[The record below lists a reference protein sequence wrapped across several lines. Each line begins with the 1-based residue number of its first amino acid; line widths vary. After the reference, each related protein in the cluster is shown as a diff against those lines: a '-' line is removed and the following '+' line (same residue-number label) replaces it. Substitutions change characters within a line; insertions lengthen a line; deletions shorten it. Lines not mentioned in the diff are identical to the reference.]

1 MTEEES
7 MSRRIHEIVAD
18 RVNRELVGRESE
30 LADLLRFLQEDRA
43 VILHLH
49 GIGGIGKT
57 SVVTALAARARATGI
72 VVAFIDC
79 RGIEPTEQAFL
90 SEMEAIVGGT
100 IRTVENLGERLAEAG
115 SPVLIILDTYEVFRT
130 MDTWLRQN
138 FIPQLPDNVRV
149 VFSGRE
155 PPVLSW
161 FSSPGWQGLVR
172 NIALGPISQESE
184 LRVLQRSGINDHE
197 ARTISRVSRGHPLAL
212 QLATSVAQERH
223 STDLEGAA
231 ISRVVTELT
240 RLYLYEIDNPVT
252 RLVLQAGSVVRSI
265 TLSILSAMLPDI
277 APQDGIEQLRTL
289 PFVEQGRDGL
299 HIHDVVQQSIATMLR
314 SEDPERYR
322 HYRRAA
328 WLQLQREVRTAGKT
342 DLWRY
347 TADMLYILENP
358 IVREAFFPSGAHE
371 FFVEPARPD
380 DYTVIRQI
388 SARYETPEATRLL
401 DVHYQR
407 EPRTI
412 WAIHDSNRQV
422 AGYFAAVVPDSVSRA
437 WMRSDPILRAW
448 LDHLANHP
456 VPRSQQALFVHRLLS
471 DEYEEAPSPVQ
482 AGAWL
487 EVKRLYMEL
496 KPQLRRVYFAQRD
509 LDTPWPA
516 LEELGFY
523 RAHDADV
530 EIEGVPYLTAIL
542 DFGPLSVD
550 GWLAGLV
557 ASELAVEE
565 DNLLNIDA
573 HEVLLHGE
581 KIKLTPL
588 EFGVMHCLYQHEGS
602 AVSRD
607 TLLEEVWGHEYAGGS
622 NVVDVVIRSLRSKLG
637 HEASMIETIRGIG
650 YRLRRGGG

>member
-1 MTEEES
+1 MA
-7 MSRRIHEIVAD
+7 MARRIHEIVAD
-18 RVNRELVGRESE
+18 RVSLELVGREAE
-30 LADLLRFLQEDRA
+30 LGDLFDFLQDDRA
-43 VILHLH
+43 VVLHLH

-57 SVVTALAARARATGI
+57 SVVTALAARARAAGI
-72 VVAFIDC
+72 VVALIDC
-79 RGIEPTEQAFL
+79 RGIEPTEHAFL
-90 SEMEAIVGGT
+90 SELEAILGGN
-100 IRTVENLGERLAEAG
+100 IRTVEDLGGRLADSG

-138 FIPQLPDNVRV
+138 FVPQLPDNVRV

-155 PPVLSW
+155 PPVSSW
-161 FSSPGWQGLVR
+161 FSAPGWQGLVR
-172 NIALGPISQESE
+172 NMVLGPISNESALQV
-184 LRVLQRSGINDHE
+184 LRRSGLPERD
-197 ARTISRVSRGHPLAL
+197 ARSIARVSRGHPLAL
-212 QLATSVAQERH
+212 QLAASVARDRH
-223 STDLEGAA
+223 ASDLEGAA

-240 RLYLYEIDNPVT
+240 RLYLHEIESPVT
-252 RLVLQAGSVVRSI
+252 RVVLQAGSVVRSI

-277 APQDGIEQLRTL
+277 APQDGLERLRAL

-322 HYRRAA
+322 EYRRSA
-328 WLQLQREVRTAGKT
+328 WRQLQREVRTAGKT

-358 IVREAFFPSGAHE
+358 IVREAFFPSGAYE
-371 FFVEPARPD
+371 YSVEPARPD
-380 DYTVIRQI
+380 DYPAIRQI
-388 SARYETPEATRLL
+388 SARYEPPTATRLL
-401 DVHYQR
+401 DAHYRR
-407 EPRTI
+407 EPQTL
-412 WAIHDSNRQV
+412 WAIRDSDDEV
-422 AGYFAAVVPDSVSRA
+422 VGFFAAVVPDSVSRA

-471 DEYEEAPSPVQ
+471 NDYEEAPSPVQ

-516 LEELGFY
+516 LEKLGFY

-530 EIEGVPYLTAIL
+530 EIDGVSYFTAVL

-550 GWLAGLV
+550 GWLAGIV
-557 ASELAVEE
+557 ATELSVEE
-565 DNLLNIDA
+565 DDLLDIEA
-573 HEVLLHGE
+573 HEIHLDG
-581 KIKLTPL
+581 KNIGMTPL
-588 EFGVMHCLYQHEGS
+588 EFGVMHYLYQHEGS
-602 AVSRD
+602 AVSRFA
-607 TLLEEVWGHEYAGGS
+607 LLEDVWGVDYAGGS
-622 NVVDVVIRSLRSKLG
+622 NVVDVVIRSLRSKLE
-637 HEASMIETIRGIG
+637 HHASMIETVRGVG
-650 YRLRRGGG
+650 YRFRRSGG